1 MVNAL
6 KNLLKGQPEPG
17 WLSNCHLRGYD
28 LPLPVLD
35 DLAAQGYGLLG
46 SDINRG
52 GPGAEGEPSRLGD
65 EPHWRGGEGGPG
77 RIHEQD
83 NPPCLSW
90 RSVEPSN
97 NDPPHPHKRD
107 QTRQR

>member
-1 MVNAL
+1 MSSSFFQLIMVNAL

-46 SDINRG
+46 SDISRG
-52 GPGAEGEPSRLGD
+52 GPDAEGERSRLGN
-65 EPHWRGGEGGPG
+65 EPHVLVVEGEPG
-77 RIHEQD
+77 RVPSEGY
-83 NPPCLSW
+83 PALLS
-90 RSVEPSN
+90 
-97 NDPPHPHKRD
+97 
-107 QTRQR
+107 TR

>member
-1 MVNAL
+1 MSSSFFQLIMVNAL

-46 SDINRG
+46 SDISRG
-52 GPGAEGEPSRLGD
+52 GPDADGQRSLLGYEPPAVVSEGAPGPMHSEG
-65 EPHWRGGEGGPG
+65 
-77 RIHEQD
+77 
-83 NPPCLSW
+83 
-90 RSVEPSN
+90 
-97 NDPPHPHKRD
+97 DPALPVR
-107 QTRQR
+107 